1 MNNFLKC
8 VSATPPVVTSKE
20 EHQPNRPEVTAENV
34 SAIPKDSH
42 EINISRFDIDA
53 MPPPPPPL
61 APTEERVIENS
72 ISHAQET
79 VAKPPIRRLPP
90 TSVNSY
96 TIASLQQYTN
106 SFSQDNLI
114 GTGTLGTVY
123 KAELPRGKV

>member
-20 EHQPNRPEVTAENV
+20 EHQPKKLEVTAENL

-53 MPPPPPPL
+53 MPPPPPPP
-61 APTEERVIENS
+61 APPEEGVIENS
-72 ISHAQET
+72 TSLAQET
-79 VAKPPIRRLPP
+79 TAKHPMRRLPP
-90 TSVNSY
+90 TSVKSY
-96 TIASLQQYTN
+96 TIASLQQYTD

-114 GTGTLGTVY
+114 GMGTLGTVY
-123 KAELPRGKV
+123 KAELPRGRV